1 MNREGIETFLA
12 VIETGTVTAAAS
24 RLFVTQATVSKRL
37 DQLEE
42 EVGAPLMMR
51 SRGTRRVELTPQGQE
66 FAPLARQWS
75 ALEHDMRAIHERRE
89 RTPMAVAGTDSLNE
103 FAFAEPLRAFV
114 RENPDVRLNLESHHT
129 DEVHSLVEQRVA
141 DIGYAYAPARYPDL
155 VSTPVYREAL
165 HVICPAGS
173 GLPER
178 IDPAQLDVEREV
190 HMRLGPAFE
199 EWYERYWPLGRYR
212 LQVAPAAMTPR
223 FLDEPGSWS
232 IVPSC
237 VAEQLRQTA
246 DIEQHDLTVA
256 MPQLMCYCIEPRHV
270 PARVAPSIERLKR
283 CIASHIEQSSALN
296 AFEPW
301 MLGDATTIARL

>member
-12 VIETGTVTAAAS
+12 VLETGTVTAAAS

-42 EVGAPLMMR
+42 EVGAPLMVR
-51 SRGTRRVELTPQGQE
+51 ARGTRSIELTPQGQE

-75 ALEHDMRAIHERRE
+75 ALERDMRAIHERRE
-89 RTPMAVAGTDSLNE
+89 RTPVAVAGTDSINM
-103 FAFAEPLRAFV
+103 FAFAEPLRTFV
-114 RENPDVRLNLESHHT
+114 RENPNVRLNLESHHT

-165 HVICPAGS
+165 QVICPAGS
-173 GLPER
+173 GLPVC
-178 IDPAQLDVEREV
+178 IDPAELDAEHEV
-190 HMRLGPAFE
+190 YLRLGPAFDA
-199 EWYERYWPLGRYR
+199 WYERYWPLGRYR
-212 LQVAPAAMTPR
+212 LQVAPAAMVQS
-223 FLDEPGSWS
+223 FLDRPGSWS

-237 VAEQLRQTA
+237 VAEQLQQTT
-246 DIEQHDLTVA
+246 DIEQHNLTVA
-256 MPQLMCYCIEPRHV
+256 MPQLMCYCIEPRRT
-270 PARVAPSIERLKR
+270 PARVAPSVELLKQCVAR
-283 CIASHIEQSSALN
+283 HIEQSPVLN